1 MPISMR
7 SALTLLPYGKYP
19 SSACRSCDGRCET
32 ARVGRLA
39 AMPGGRW
46 RAGGVAPCRP
56 SAVSVSLVS
65 ARRRRPARGASHL
78 LLLRPIAVRSAS
90 RSLRSR
96 DTLLPTRLDD
106 DVRLSTDLHR
116 APGLLDPPAPRDVIA
131 PCGLG
136 LGAWFVSSH
145 DLTARSLAGL
155 WRGRDGLM
163 RRSVSERCA
172 AINWVS
178 QGTGACPQRGRAEVT
193 SSHRSA
199 AQSRRIA
206 TVRKDDA
213 VGGSGG
219 TQGWR
224 HDGGT
229 ARGLGAK
236 STASAPA

>member
-7 SALTLLPYGKYP
+7 SALTLLLYGKYP

-78 LLLRPIAVRSAS
+78 LLLLPIAVRSAS

-172 AINWVS
+172 AINWVQERAHS
-178 QGTGACPQRGRAEVT
+178 VAEVT

-236 STASAPA
+236 STASASA